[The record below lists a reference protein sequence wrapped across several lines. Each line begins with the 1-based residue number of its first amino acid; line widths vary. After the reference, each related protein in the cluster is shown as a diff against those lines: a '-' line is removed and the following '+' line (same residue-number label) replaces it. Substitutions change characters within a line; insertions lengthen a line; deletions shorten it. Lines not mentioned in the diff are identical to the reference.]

1 MSSDIPSEQI
11 SSMAES
17 SMDGSNIWKEK
28 TNQIYIHVGTKN
40 NTLYIN
46 KIKVMYIIVYSSG
59 SYYLNARYI
68 QFIT

>member
-1 MSSDIPSEQI
+1 MASDIPSEQI

-28 TNQIYIHVGTKN
+28 TNQIYIHVGTNN

-46 KIKVMYIIVYSSG
+46 NIKVMYNIVYSFG
-59 SYYLNARYI
+59 NYYLNAKYV
-68 QFIT
+68 QLIT